1 MKLEEDGLVRSI
13 GVWGLTANIVNVI
26 VGAGIFVLPAIVA
39 ANMGKTGILA
49 YLFCGFL
56 ITLVM
61 LCFAEAGSKVNNSGG
76 GYTYIE
82 TAFGKFPG
90 FIFGFIY
97 LLGTF
102 TADGAVAN
110 ALIGVLGAVAPIFK
124 NEYVRILSLFII
136 FFGLAGINILGIKQ
150 GIGVVKL
157 LTITKLTPLLLLVII
172 GWKDVSGANLYWN
185 EFPTWESFGA
195 TCLILFFA
203 FQGAEIGLTVGGEIL
218 NPKRTIPRAVILSI
232 VVVLIFYILIQTV
245 SQGVMGS
252 SLADYPDNP
261 LAETGKVVFG
271 PIGYMLLFM
280 GAAISML
287 GFMSGELL
295 NNPRLVFALG
305 RDRVVPIT
313 LLTRIHKRFRT
324 SYVAILIYA
333 TIGFCISIFGG
344 FKELA
349 IIATGAVLLLY
360 VGVSLSVIKL
370 RRGYIS
376 ERGEFKIPGGLTVP
390 ILSLII
396 CLYFLSN
403 LSRNEMLITFLYLVV
418 LSLIYFVI
426 QYFEKKKLRS
436 SH

>member
-1 MKLEEDGLVRSI
+1 
-13 GVWGLTANIVNVI
+13 
-26 VGAGIFVLPAIVA
+26 
-39 ANMGKTGILA
+39 
-49 YLFCGFL
+49 
-56 ITLVM
+56 
-61 LCFAEAGSKVNNSGG
+61 
-76 GYTYIE
+76 
-82 TAFGKFPG
+82 
-90 FIFGFIY
+90 
-97 LLGTF
+97 
-102 TADGAVAN
+102 
-110 ALIGVLGAVAPIFK
+110 
-124 NEYVRILSLFII
+124 
-136 FFGLAGINILGIKQ
+136 
-150 GIGVVKL
+150 
-157 LTITKLTPLLLLVII
+157 
-172 GWKDVSGANLYWN
+172 
-185 EFPTWESFGA
+185 
-195 TCLILFFA
+195 
-203 FQGAEIGLTVGGEIL
+203 
-218 NPKRTIPRAVILSI
+218 

-324 SYVAILIYA
+324 PYVAILIYA